1 MIGGRPREGR
11 GGNWWLAR
19 EGGGGGGK
27 PDGVTV
33 AVDNVHFHF
42 LFRFSMCSHLTTH
55 LGKLLNAQW

>member
-1 MIGGRPREGR
+1 MCDRWEAQGG
-11 GGNWWLAR
+11 
-19 EGGGGGGK
+19 EGGELVAGQGGGGK

-33 AVDNVHFHF
+33 AADNVHFHF